1 MGVVFR
7 IAKPGKSVYSTDP
20 NDFVIREDLETLKV
34 KRSGVLG
41 PGATSNHGLG
51 YVPIVL
57 SMVKFSSTK
66 AGIVGQIANTG
77 SSVDATNVNA
87 ESDIRYYILYH
98 EAV

>member
-1 MGVVFR
+1 MTNVFR

-34 KRSGVLG
+34 KHSGILTDG
-41 PGATSNHGLG
+41 QTYAHNLG

-57 SMVKFSSTK
+57 SMVKFSSTT
-66 AGIVGQIANTG
+66 AGLVGQIASTG
-77 SSVDATNVNA
+77 SSVDANNVNA

-98 EAV
+98 EAL

>member
-1 MGVVFR
+1 MTNVFR
-7 IAKPGKSVYSTDP
+7 IAKHGKSVYSTDP

-34 KRSGVLG
+34 KHSGTLNDG
-41 PGATSNHGLG
+41 QTYAHGLG

-66 AGIVGQIANTG
+66 AGIVGQIETTG
-77 SSVDATNVNA
+77 SSVDSTYVRA

-98 EAV
+98 QAI

>member
-1 MGVVFR
+1 MNVFR

-20 NDFVIREDLETLKV
+20 SDFVIREDLETLKV
-34 KRSGVLG
+34 KHSGIL
-41 PGATSNHGLG
+41 TSGNSYAHGLG

-66 AGIVGQIANTG
+66 AGLVGQIASTG
-77 SSVDATNVNA
+77 SSVDGTNVKA

-98 EAV
+98 EAI

>member
-1 MGVVFR
+1 MTNVFR

-34 KRSGVLG
+34 KYSGVL
-41 PGATSNHGLG
+41 TSGNSYAHSLG

-66 AGIVGQIANTG
+66 AGLVGQIATTG

>member
-1 MGVVFR
+1 MTNVFR

-34 KRSGVLG
+34 KHSGTLTDG
-41 PGATSNHGLG
+41 QTYAHGLG

-66 AGIVGQIANTG
+66 AGLVGQIATTG
-77 SSVDATNVNA
+77 SSVDSTNFNA
-87 ESDIRYYILYH
+87 ESDVRYYILYH
-98 EAV
+98 QAI

>member
-1 MGVVFR
+1 MTNVFR

-34 KRSGVLG
+34 KHSGTLTDG
-41 PGATSNHGLG
+41 QTYAHGLG

-66 AGIVGQIANTG
+66 AGLVGQIATTG
-77 SSVDATNVNA
+77 SSVDSSNVNA
-87 ESDIRYYILYH
+87 ESDIRYYVLYH
-98 EAV
+98 QAI